1 MAPFRWGG
9 DRPFADGRFSTD
21 DGRARLVPVAQ
32 KPLPEPL
39 VQWPLTLNTG
49 RYRDQ
54 WHSMTRTGLAPKLA
68 RHREEPLVEV
78 HPDDGARLGLT
89 DGGLARVETPQ
100 GDSLYRVAFHA
111 GQRPGELFVPIH
123 WTDRTARS
131 EERRVGKECV
141 STCRSRWSP
150 YH

>member
-54 WHSMTRTGLAPKLA
+54 WHSMTRTGLAPTLA
-68 RHREEPLVEV
+68 RHRAEPLVEV
-78 HPDDGARLGLT
+78 HPDHGAPPGLT
-89 DGGLARVETPQ
+89 LGGPPRLAPPHGDRPTRPPFPPAHPPGTP
-100 GDSLYRVAFHA
+100 F
-111 GQRPGELFVPIH
+111 RP
-123 WTDRTARS
+123 
-131 EERRVGKECV
+131 
-141 STCRSRWSP
+141 
-150 YH
+150 

>member
-68 RHREEPLVEV
+68 RPREAPRVEV
-78 HPDDGARLGLT
+78 HPDVGARPGLT
-89 DGGLARVETPQ
+89 AGRPPRGETPP
-100 GDSLYRVAFHA
+100 GARPYRVGP
-111 GQRPGELFVPIH
+111 GQ
-123 WTDRTARS
+123 ARG
-131 EERRVGKECV
+131 RG
-141 STCRSRWSP
+141 
-150 YH
+150 

>member
-78 HPDDGARLGLT
+78 HPDDGARLDLT
-89 DGGLARVETPQ
+89 DGGLARVATPQ
-100 GDSLYRVAFHA
+100 DDSLYRVASHP
-111 GQRPGELFVPIH
+111 GQRPRWPFVDP
-123 WTDRTARS
+123 
-131 EERRVGKECV
+131 K
-141 STCRSRWSP
+141 STSP
-150 YH
+150 NSHPSCPS